1 MDKFTTRFIHKHLA
15 NSKICRNFVNEIKTS
30 NAMNHFIKSDRTD
43 EMAYRAMLQEA
54 REGSLIKIRKGVYGT
69 IDSLTGGM
77 IDIERIIPGGI
88 VCLYSAWHIYQLTT
102 QIPNAYYVAISRKRK
117 ATVPEVL
124 DIKLVYQSDS
134 LLNIGVAQEEIEGIR
149 INIYN
154 RERCVC
160 DAIKY
165 RNKIGIDVMAEI
177 LDTYLKYDRR
187 NLPLLT
193 EYAKKLRVFNTLITY
208 LNVKL

>member
-1 MDKFTTRFIHKHLA
+1 M
-15 NSKICRNFVNEIKTS
+15 NS
-30 NAMNHFIKSDRTD
+30 FIKADRTD
-43 EMAYRAMLQEA
+43 EMAYRSLLKDA
-54 REGSLIKIRKGVYGT
+54 REGNLIRIRNGIYGT

-77 IDIERIIPGGI
+77 IDIEKIIPGGI
-88 VCLYSAWHIYQLTT
+88 VCLYSAWHIYHLTT
-102 QIPNAYYVAISRKRK
+102 QIPDSFYVAISRRRGVK
-117 ATVPEVL
+117 VPDIL

-134 LLNIGVAQEEIEGIR
+134 LLGIGVVQEEIEEIT

-177 LDTYLKYDRR
+177 LDAYLKYEHR
-187 NLPLLT
+187 NLSLLT
-193 EYAKKLRVFNTLITY
+193 EYAKKLRVFNTLATY
-208 LNVKL
+208 LNVKI

>member
-1 MDKFTTRFIHKHLA
+1 M
-15 NSKICRNFVNEIKTS
+15 S
-30 NAMNHFIKSDRTD
+30 HFIKAERTD
-43 EMAYRAMLQEA
+43 EMTYRALLQEA
-54 REGSLIKIRKGVYGT
+54 RDGNLIKIRNGVYGT

-77 IDIERIIPGGI
+77 IDIEKIIPGGI
-88 VCLYSAWHIYQLTT
+88 ICLYSAWHIYHMTT
-102 QIPNAYYVAISRKRK
+102 QIPDAFYVAINRKRGVK
-117 ATVPEVL
+117 VPDML

-134 LLNIGVAQEEIEGIR
+134 ILGIGVIQEEIEGIK

-177 LDTYLKYDRR
+177 LDAYLKYERR
-187 NLPLLT
+187 NLYLLS
-193 EYAKKLRVFNTLITY
+193 EYAKKLRVFNTLSTY